1 MFWFLLGFATV
12 LMVGWVCIYTFLQC
26 FYSPKN
32 RVEDPYKL
40 IEGEQYE
47 KLAHVITECTRVMD
61 KAPCQWVSVTSK
73 DGLTLHGRYYH
84 TRDNAPTAI
93 VFHGYKS
100 SALRDGCGGFALS
113 RALGFNILVPD
124 QRAHARSEGTVIS
137 FGIMERWDC
146 LSWIE
151 YVNQR
156 FGSDLPILL
165 SGLSMGAA
173 TVLMA
178 ADLPLP
184 ENVVG
189 IMADC
194 PYSSPAGI
202 IRKVCSERGFPEK
215 LVFPFIRLSAR
226 LFGGFSLTET
236 SAKKAVTNAKVPIL
250 LLHGDDDRFVP
261 CDMSRGVAQS
271 CASPVQLEIFPGAGH
286 GLCYM
291 TDPERYEAAALA
303 FFKSLPALAPYL
315 EE

>member
-1 MFWFLLGFATV
+1 MLWFLLGLAV
-12 LMVGWVCIYTFLQC
+12 ALAVGWICVYTFLQC
-26 FYSPKN
+26 FYSPKDRN
-32 RVEDPYKL
+32 IDPYKL

-47 KLAHVITECTRVMD
+47 ELAEVITDCTRVMD
-61 KAPCQWVSVTSK
+61 KAPCQWVSITSR

-84 TRDNAPTAI
+84 TRDRAPTAI
-93 VFHGYKS
+93 AFHGYKS

-113 RALGFNILVPD
+113 RKHGFNILVPD
-124 QRAHARSEGTVIS
+124 QRAHAKSEGNVIT
-137 FGIMERWDC
+137 FGIKERWDC

-184 ENVVG
+184 KNVVG

-194 PYSSPAGI
+194 PYSSPAEI
-202 IRKVCSERGFPEK
+202 IRKVCADRGFPEK
-215 LVFPFIRLSAR
+215 AVFPFIRLSAR
-226 LFGGFSLTET
+226 LLGGFPLMET
-236 SAKKAVTNAKVPIL
+236 SAFQAVQHANVPVL
-250 LLHGDDDRFVP
+250 LIHGDDDRFVP
-261 CDMSRGVAQS
+261 CDMSREIAAH

-286 GLCYM
+286 GLSYM
-291 TDPERYEAAALA
+291 TDPERYEAVALT
-303 FFKSLPALAPYL
+303 FFKSLPELAPYL